1 MLLVY
6 LNKAFSLQLT
16 LVVLGCIL
24 VVSIMR
30 PYIFLAATP
39 LALIFIVMRKY
50 FLRTGQQLKQMET
63 EGRKS

>member
-1 MLLVY
+1 MKY
-6 LNKAFSLQLT
+6 YHSSIQLT

-30 PYIFLAATP
+30 PYIVLAATP
-39 LALIFIVMRKY
+39 LAIVFIVMRKY

-63 EGRKS
+63 EGEK

>member
-1 MLLVY
+1 MKY
-6 LNKAFSLQLT
+6 YHSSIQLT

-39 LALIFIVMRKY
+39 LAIVFIVMRKY

-63 EGRKS
+63 EGEK